1 MISAQCLCLFY
12 LYNFFYIE
20 DYKCVCLI
28 ANSLFYPRLKVIL
41 HVYDKILQPPRNITF
56 TAHSLPKGG
65 GLAHNHYVTFC
76 YAIIALAFM
85 FKKKKLH
92 WPFCASSSK
101 FFFPF
106 YLQLFVP
113 RCTGLTADGLVKIIQ
128 FLHECKG
135 NLNRVRL
142 HGICKMT
149 KHHLDVINSLICRSS
164 QPDAQALYYN
174 HRVHEVLNT
183 DDSRPI
189 DVDVCPLCRNVR
201 LVFDCTRKDC
211 RSVTPNL
218 RILLSSHS
226 ISSLEIPLAVY
237 W

>member
-1 MISAQCLCLFY
+1 MHWLF
-12 LYNFFYIE
+12 
-20 DYKCVCLI
+20 CV
-28 ANSLFYPRLKVIL
+28 
-41 HVYDKILQPPRNITF
+41 
-56 TAHSLPKGG
+56 
-65 GLAHNHYVTFC
+65 
-76 YAIIALAFM
+76 
-85 FKKKKLH
+85 
-92 WPFCASSSK
+92 SSSK

-113 RCTGLTADGLVKIIQ
+113 TCTGLTADGLVKIIQ
-128 FLHECKG
+128 FLYECKG
-135 NLNRVRL
+135 NLSRIRL

-211 RSVTPNL
+211 RDVKDGWSHCRGCFFCVARCETCGGCIDLEELGETGLACSDFLCMDCWLKLPKCSTCNRPYCERHSNL
-218 RILLSSHS
+218 KENLSSS
-226 ISSLEIPLAVY
+226 GQFTCQECTAFATSLEILGDGD
-237 W
+237 